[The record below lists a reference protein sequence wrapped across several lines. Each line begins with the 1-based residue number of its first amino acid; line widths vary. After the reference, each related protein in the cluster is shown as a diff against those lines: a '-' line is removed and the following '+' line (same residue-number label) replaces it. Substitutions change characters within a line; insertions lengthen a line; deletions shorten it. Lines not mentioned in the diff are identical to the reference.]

1 MAEVADQVAQQMR
14 AAAEALEAAASAIPN
29 CDCAHLDADRMTA
42 VVGDLVRAKAAADAV
57 HMCLRSLEHK
67 SCGDPVGLATLETQ
81 PLDGLPTAPAVPPK
95 TAEESIAKLADEAAS
110 EVTGGQCC

>member
-57 HMCLRSLEHK
+57 HMCLRR
-67 SCGDPVGLATLETQ
+67 CGRAATLL
-81 PLDGLPTAPAVPPK
+81 PLPAVSLPCSNHSEPAPTVKHCMRPFYAAWSTNPAGTPWGLP
-95 TAEESIAKLADEAAS
+95 LWR
-110 EVTGGQCC
+110 